1 MQLSMLDGLDLYS
14 LRRVLPS
21 DADHVAH
28 SRPRVNT
35 RPNVAV
41 AIAASAVLR
50 RNFTIR
56 RRLDLIMLV
65 GPSTPL

>member
-28 SRPRVNT
+28 SRPVVNT
-35 RPNVAV
+35 RPL
-41 AIAASAVLR
+41 ASSQAS
-50 RNFTIR
+50 
-56 RRLDLIMLV
+56 DLAFYDLPGGEPRPTWQGGV
-65 GPSTPL
+65 EGH